1 MSGSFGARGT
11 VAVLGNGPVGQTTAL
26 LLARWGV
33 RTVLLD
39 GRQDRDL
46 AGSRSI
52 CQQRDVLDI
61 WESAGAGARI
71 AAEGYYAFRPGQGLI
86 SVHSHKPPAVRG
98 RSLLSL
104 AAESLSDAAELADA
118 QRVLQAALAACL
130 EGRPLATRAVAKS
143 IKRRAAP

>member
-1 MSGSFGARGT
+1 
-11 VAVLGNGPVGQTTAL
+11 
-26 LLARWGV
+26 
-33 RTVLLD
+33 
-39 GRQDRDL
+39 
-46 AGSRSI
+46 
-52 CQQRDVLDI
+52 
-61 WESAGAGARI
+61 
-71 AAEGYYAFRPGQGLI
+71 
-86 SVHSHKPPAVRG
+86 VRG